1 MSLRVR
7 IRRTDAVLG
16 VRHGRTA
23 RFVTGKTVTAAALV
37 ILMFAPVATW
47 ANAGAASPTDSGTSP
62 SSALGSSRP
71 TRGTVPG
78 SPTHVNAT
86 AGNAAVALTWNAP
99 SSNGGSAITGYVITF
114 SRGSRINLANVTSDT
129 VKGLTNGVT
138 YTFSVAAVN
147 AVGTGSSTSSNSVT
161 PVTTTTTTTTTV
173 PTTTTTV
180 PTTTT
185 TEPTTTT
192 TEPTTTTT
200 VPTTTTTVPTTT
212 TTVPTTSAPSSLVIP
227 LYDTNSADWSS
238 TCSAL
243 GSSNSFVV
251 ADIGNPGG
259 PGTSANTSWSANF
272 LDCDSTHVGVLGYVD
287 SGYCQVPLATVES
300 QINSWYAWYGGDG
313 IEGIF
318 VDEAASPYSPLKQ
331 SDCLSGTTS
340 AVIYYQTISAY
351 VHAEGVNQTVTLNYG
366 ANPVSGWA
374 LSSGIAA
381 QNANILVVFEDPYSE
396 YVNYANSGQPW
407 SPSLW
412 ESSYSASHFSILIYD
427 ATNAN
432 LPGAFCSSVSQ
443 QNVGFAY
450 ATPSSGWTTPAPS
463 GYLTGELNGC

>member
-37 ILMFAPVATW
+37 ILMFAPVAAW

-185 TEPTTTT
+185 TE
-192 TEPTTTTT
+192 
-200 VPTTTTTVPTTT
+200 PTTTTTVPTTT

>member
-1 MSLRVR
+1 
-7 IRRTDAVLG
+7 
-16 VRHGRTA
+16 
-23 RFVTGKTVTAAALV
+23 
-37 ILMFAPVATW
+37 
-47 ANAGAASPTDSGTSP
+47 
-62 SSALGSSRP
+62 
-71 TRGTVPG
+71 
-78 SPTHVNAT
+78 
-86 AGNAAVALTWNAP
+86 
-99 SSNGGSAITGYVITF
+99 
-114 SRGSRINLANVTSDT
+114 
-129 VKGLTNGVT
+129 
-138 YTFSVAAVN
+138 
-147 AVGTGSSTSSNSVT
+147 
-161 PVTTTTTTTTTV
+161 
-173 PTTTTTV
+173 
-180 PTTTT
+180 
-185 TEPTTTT
+185 
-192 TEPTTTTT
+192 
-200 VPTTTTTVPTTT
+200 
-212 TTVPTTSAPSSLVIP
+212 VPTTSAPSSLVIP

>member
-37 ILMFAPVATW
+37 ILMFAPVAAW

-161 PVTTTTTTTTTV
+161 PVTTTT
-173 PTTTTTV
+173 
-180 PTTTT
+180 
-185 TEPTTTT
+185 
-192 TEPTTTTT
+192 
-200 VPTTTTTVPTTT
+200 TTTTTVPTTT

>member
-37 ILMFAPVATW
+37 ILMFAPVAAW

-173 PTTTTTV
+173 
-180 PTTTT
+180 
-185 TEPTTTT
+185 
-192 TEPTTTTT
+192 PTTTTT

>member
-1 MSLRVR
+1 
-7 IRRTDAVLG
+7 
-16 VRHGRTA
+16 
-23 RFVTGKTVTAAALV
+23 
-37 ILMFAPVATW
+37 
-47 ANAGAASPTDSGTSP
+47 
-62 SSALGSSRP
+62 
-71 TRGTVPG
+71 VP
-78 SPTHVNAT
+78 
-86 AGNAAVALTWNAP
+86 
-99 SSNGGSAITGYVITF
+99 
-114 SRGSRINLANVTSDT
+114 
-129 VKGLTNGVT
+129 
-138 YTFSVAAVN
+138 
-147 AVGTGSSTSSNSVT
+147 
-161 PVTTTTTTTTTV
+161 TTTTTVPTTTTTVPTTTTTV

-185 TEPTTTT
+185 TE
-192 TEPTTTTT
+192 
-200 VPTTTTTVPTTT
+200 PTTTTTVPTTT

>member
-37 ILMFAPVATW
+37 ILMFAPVAAW

-173 PTTTTTV
+173 PTTTTT
-180 PTTTT
+180 
-185 TEPTTTT
+185 E
-192 TEPTTTTT
+192 
-200 VPTTTTTVPTTT
+200 PTTT

>member
-37 ILMFAPVATW
+37 ILMFAPVAAW

-78 SPTHVNAT
+78 SPTRVNAT

-161 PVTTTTTTTTTV
+161 PVTTTT
-173 PTTTTTV
+173 
-180 PTTTT
+180 
-185 TEPTTTT
+185 
-192 TEPTTTTT
+192 
-200 VPTTTTTVPTTT
+200 TTT

>member
-37 ILMFAPVATW
+37 ILMFAPVAAW

-78 SPTHVNAT
+78 SPTRVNAT

-185 TEPTTTT
+185 TE
-192 TEPTTTTT
+192 
-200 VPTTTTTVPTTT
+200 PTTT

>member
-37 ILMFAPVATW
+37 ILMFAPVAAW

-161 PVTTTTTTTTTV
+161 PVTTTT
-173 PTTTTTV
+173 TTTTTV

>member
-37 ILMFAPVATW
+37 ILMFAPVAAW

-161 PVTTTTTTTTTV
+161 PVTTTT
-173 PTTTTTV
+173 
-180 PTTTT
+180 
-185 TEPTTTT
+185 
-192 TEPTTTTT
+192 
-200 VPTTTTTVPTTT
+200 TTT

>member
-37 ILMFAPVATW
+37 ILMFAPVAAW

-180 PTTTT
+180 
-185 TEPTTTT
+185 
-192 TEPTTTTT
+192 PTTTTT

>member
-37 ILMFAPVATW
+37 ILMFAPVAAW

-78 SPTHVNAT
+78 SPTRVNAT

-185 TEPTTTT
+185 TE
-192 TEPTTTTT
+192 
-200 VPTTTTTVPTTT
+200 PTTTTTVPTTT

>member
-1 MSLRVR
+1 
-7 IRRTDAVLG
+7 
-16 VRHGRTA
+16 
-23 RFVTGKTVTAAALV
+23 
-37 ILMFAPVATW
+37 
-47 ANAGAASPTDSGTSP
+47 
-62 SSALGSSRP
+62 
-71 TRGTVPG
+71 
-78 SPTHVNAT
+78 
-86 AGNAAVALTWNAP
+86 
-99 SSNGGSAITGYVITF
+99 
-114 SRGSRINLANVTSDT
+114 
-129 VKGLTNGVT
+129 
-138 YTFSVAAVN
+138 
-147 AVGTGSSTSSNSVT
+147 
-161 PVTTTTTTTTTV
+161 
-173 PTTTTTV
+173 
-180 PTTTT
+180 
-185 TEPTTTT
+185 
-192 TEPTTTTT
+192 
-200 VPTTTTTVPTTT
+200 
-212 TTVPTTSAPSSLVIP
+212 
-227 LYDTNSADWSS
+227 
-238 TCSAL
+238 
-243 GSSNSFVV
+243 
-251 ADIGNPGG
+251 
-259 PGTSANTSWSANF
+259 
-272 LDCDSTHVGVLGYVD
+272 VD

-432 LPGAFCSSVSQ
+432 LPERSVRRSLSRTSASPTPHPVAGGRRPRR
-443 QNVGFAY
+443 VGISRVNLTAVD
-450 ATPSSGWTTPAPS
+450 TTLKVAH
-463 GYLTGELNGC
+463 TGDSIVCVLLLRRHHRR

>member
-1 MSLRVR
+1 
-7 IRRTDAVLG
+7 
-16 VRHGRTA
+16 
-23 RFVTGKTVTAAALV
+23 LV

-173 PTTTTTV
+173 
-180 PTTTT
+180 
-185 TEPTTTT
+185 
-192 TEPTTTTT
+192 PTTTTT

>member
-37 ILMFAPVATW
+37 ILMFAPVAAW

-161 PVTTTTTTTTTV
+161 PVTTTT
-173 PTTTTTV
+173 
-180 PTTTT
+180 
-185 TEPTTTT
+185 
-192 TEPTTTTT
+192 TTTTT

>member
-37 ILMFAPVATW
+37 ILMFAPVAAW

-180 PTTTT
+180 
-185 TEPTTTT
+185 PTTTT